1 MMRKVQRTVP
11 APAELGTEVIGIP
24 EGTDVALDLRLE
36 AVMEGV
42 LVSGTVSAV
51 AVGECIRCLD
61 EVRLPLDVSIAE
73 LFSYPENRV
82 AEDQDED
89 RQEVQD
95 ELINIEPALRDAV
108 VSELPFQPVCREDCP
123 GLCSECGARL
133 ADNPN
138 HSHEVADPRW
148 SALQGILTDGMPN
161 KEDQESGPATVSG
174 PDDTKES

>member
-1 MMRKVQRTVP
+1 MRKVQRTVP
-11 APAELGTEVIGIP
+11 APAELGTEVIGVP
-24 EGTDVALDLRLE
+24 EGTDVELDLRLE

-51 AVGECIRCLD
+51 ATGECIRCLD
-61 EVRLPLDVSIAE
+61 GVRQELDVRIAE

-82 AEDQDED
+82 AEDQDDD
-89 RQEVQD
+89 RQEV
-95 ELINIEPALRDAV
+95 EEEMINLEPALRDAV

-133 ADNPN
+133 ADDPD

-148 SALQGILTDGMPN
+148 AALQGILTDGVSP
-161 KEDQESGPATVSG
+161 KDSGSPAVG
-174 PDDTKES
+174 NPDEPKES